1 MKIKFNKTVY
11 ALKNTKTN
19 TLLAPV
25 KLFARCWFRGLY
37 DTRKSA
43 EKALKLFVKNIK
55 EFKDLGYDEYSI
67 YNGEYVVV
75 EINEVDTN
83 E

>member
-37 DTRKSA
+37 DTRRSA
-43 EKALKLFVKNIK
+43 EKALKLFVKDIK
-55 EFKDLGYDEYSI
+55 EYDKYSI
-67 YNGEYVVV
+67 YDGEYVVV